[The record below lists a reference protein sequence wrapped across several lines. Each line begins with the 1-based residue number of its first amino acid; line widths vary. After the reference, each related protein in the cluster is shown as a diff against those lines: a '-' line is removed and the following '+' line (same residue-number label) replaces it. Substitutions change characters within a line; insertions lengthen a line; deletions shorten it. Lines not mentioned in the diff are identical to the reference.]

1 MNHSHNKG
9 LENIGYNT
17 GTLFD
22 IGVMGMKLSTGM
34 LVTRYSYEH
43 DIVFRIKEIL
53 NNQVILHGEDLR
65 LEADAPAD
73 DLRVLKDDDL
83 RKREEEMKE
92 KEEYSYR
99 LFRQDYQLLKNKKN
113 LEDKKDLPRNIQR
126 FQIPVKVLHI
136 DGDRLYLK
144 KCIEL
149 YKKLGLQVHGVFME
163 ESEMALYIKELLEKV
178 QPDVLVITGHDSYS
192 EAKGGHKDIKAYRNS
207 RFFAEAVRIA
217 RTHTANLDQLVI
229 FAGACQSHFESLIRA
244 GANFASSPERINIHA
259 LDPVY
264 VVAKIAYTSFMDKIN
279 VYDVISNTF
288 TGEKGLG
295 GMETRGLYRTGL
307 PYMENK

>member
-1 MNHSHNKG
+1 
-9 LENIGYNT
+9 
-17 GTLFD
+17 
-22 IGVMGMKLSTGM
+22 
-34 LVTRYSYEH
+34 
-43 DIVFRIKEIL
+43 
-53 NNQVILHGEDLR
+53 
-65 LEADAPAD
+65 
-73 DLRVLKDDDL
+73 
-83 RKREEEMKE
+83 
-92 KEEYSYR
+92 
-99 LFRQDYQLLKNKKN
+99 
-113 LEDKKDLPRNIQR
+113 
-126 FQIPVKVLHI
+126 
-136 DGDRLYLK
+136 
-144 KCIEL
+144 
-149 YKKLGLQVHGVFME
+149 
-163 ESEMALYIKELLEKV
+163 
-178 QPDVLVITGHDSYS
+178 VLVITGHDSYS

-307 PYMENK
+307 P